1 MGPLFWAASVGLSR
15 RLVRAVSG
23 RGPRQYREEDAPDPL
38 PAYQE
43 MVELDPRHQA
53 LPDLWG
59 GAALPLEVEVVAEAR
74 RAENPADQVC
84 KSFILFNIS
93 LV

>member
-1 MGPLFWAASVGLSR
+1 
-15 RLVRAVSG
+15 
-23 RGPRQYREEDAPDPL
+23 
-38 PAYQE
+38 
-43 MVELDPRHQA
+43 MVELDPRHQS
-53 LPDLWG
+53 LLDLWG

-84 KSFILFNIS
+84 KSSILFNIS